1 MGDVV
6 CVRIKRQVDK
16 QGNDK
21 RNKIN
26 GKQEVKVLEV
36 SLGGTSGGRVWG

>member
-6 CVRIKRQVDK
+6 CVQIKRQVDK
-16 QGNDK
+16 QGNGK

-36 SLGGTSGGRVWG
+36 RLGGTSGGRVWG